1 MFYLHLKPLY
11 SKSTPAGH
19 VRALI
24 VAVLLGLSLFS
35 DIYAQTHTFRLYP
48 DPAVTSSTNRAYFVY
63 EAAAAG
69 TVMADGVLVV
79 NSGSQPVHLSLYP
92 ADAMTASNGG
102 VAIGTPF
109 GEAPRATGTWIQLS
123 ESEFTLDPGEER
135 SIPFTVTIPDGM
147 SPGEYAATIVTQEA
161 ESSEAEEEEEGE
173 TFGIRFIPQAATTV
187 LITIPGPEPLQP
199 QLEITQL
206 QATTNNGR
214 QVLLAELRNT
224 GNRSLEN
231 SEGTLS
237 IREMTGALVQEIPV
251 RLGYF
256 LAGDSLTYRA
266 SLDLALDVGEYDV
279 TLSLTNQDKSVEQ
292 TSRLSLAA
300 PEEVPIVRVTPEA
313 QSPTAS
319 PELQPAESWPSWL
332 IMAAAGGGV
341 FILLL
346 MIFIVR
352 LQLKLRQ
359 AGS

>member
-11 SKSTPAGH
+11 
-19 VRALI
+19 VRGFI
-24 VAVLLGLSLFS
+24 VAILLGLSLFS

-48 DPAVTSSTNRAYFVY
+48 DPDVTSSTNRAYFVY
-63 EAAAAG
+63 EAATAG
-69 TVMADGVLVV
+69 TVMADGVLVM
-79 NSGSQPVHLSLYP
+79 NSGSEPIHLSLYP

-102 VAIGTPF
+102 VAIGTQF
-109 GEAPRATGTWIQLS
+109 GEAPRATGTWLQLS
-123 ESEFTLDPGEER
+123 ESEFTLAPGEER
-135 SIPFTVTIPDGM
+135 SIPFTITIPDGM
-147 SPGEYAATIVTQEA
+147 SPGEYAAMIVTQEA
-161 ESSEAEEEEEGE
+161 ESSEAEDQGD

-187 LITIPGPEPLQP
+187 LMTIPGPEPLQP

-279 TLSLTNQDKSVEQ
+279 TLSLTDQDKSVEQ
-292 TSRLSLAA
+292 TRRLSLAA
-300 PEEVPIVRVTPEA
+300 PEEVPVVQVTPEA

-319 PELQPAESWPSWL
+319 PEPQLAESWPSWL

-341 FILLL
+341 LILFL

-352 LQLKLRQ
+352 LQLKLRRQ